1 MTTTLRRLG
10 LRPGTFA
17 VVLLLLGFLAFP
29 LAAQQPAG
37 QPAQQPAQGGAAA
50 TAELEDLLATLED
63 AGRRDRFV
71 AELRALVEARRALE
85 EPGDPD
91 LGARLMGQV
100 SGAVGELSDELVLAA
115 TELAELPLALLEG
128 IEGLREA
135 TARDRA
141 LEVVGKVV
149 LVLLGG
155 LLAELLVK
163 RLLARPRRALSDRRS
178 DGWGLRV
185 AYLLVRTLLDILPI
199 LAFAAVAYGILPL
212 TEPQPVTRLVA
223 LTLINA
229 NLLSRVI
236 GVLGGMLLVPDTP
249 GLRLLPMGDETASY
263 VQVWLR
269 RFTIIGVYGYF
280 LLDAFL
286 LLGLAPSAHA
296 LLMNLLGLVLVAM
309 LVVLILQ
316 QRQGVAALLRGRGE
330 GSSTLVNLRQRLAE
344 VWHVLAIAYVL
355 AGYAVWT
362 LDMEGGFEFLLR
374 ATLLSLLVLAFAR
387 GASHLIG
394 RLVERIFRL
403 NVELRERHPLLEARA
418 NRYLPAF
425 HRILN
430 GALGVMTAL
439 MILQV
444 WGASPFAWLT
454 GPEGRATLST
464 LFLIGFVAASALLLW
479 EVFAAYV
486 EATVQRQAS
495 AADGSQ
501 RLRTLLPLAQNALR
515 ILLVVLVTLIVLSEL
530 GINIAPLLAGA
541 GVVGLAIGFG
551 AQTLVKDIITGIFI
565 LLEDSLSVG
574 DVVLVAGHSGVVERL
589 TVRSVFL
596 RDLEGNVH
604 ALPFSAVDTIQN
616 YSKDFSYSLI
626 EMGVAYRED
635 VDEVI
640 AVMREVAEELR
651 ADEVFG
657 ANITGDFEVL
667 GLDRF
672 EDSAVVIRAR
682 FKTKPLAQWGVRREY
697 NRRIK
702 RAFDERG
709 IEIPFPHQT
718 LYFGEDKKGEAP
730 PLRLRNEPRRRK
742 PPAPATPPPAE
753 HPVAESPREIPS
765 EVPDMPEPEEEPGRP
780 A

>member
-1 MTTTLRRLG
+1 MTTTIRRSG
-10 LRPGTFA
+10 VFA
-17 VVLLLLGFLAFP
+17 AVLLLLSLLALP
-29 LAAQQPAG
+29 LAAQQPG
-37 QPAQQPAQGGAAA
+37 GEPARGDAA
-50 TAELEDLLATLED
+50 TAELEELLATLESD
-63 AGRRDRFV
+63 SERQRFV
-71 AELRALVEARRALE
+71 SELRALVDARRALAE
-85 EPGDPD
+85 GEDPD
-91 LGARLMGQV
+91 LGARLMGQI

-115 TELAELPLALLEG
+115 TELAELPLALLDG

-135 TARDRA
+135 SARDRA
-141 LEVVGKVV
+141 LEVAGKVV

-155 LLAELLVK
+155 LLAELLIK

-178 DGWGLRV
+178 DGWGLRI
-185 AYLLVRTLLDILPI
+185 AYLLVRTLLDVLPI

-212 TEPQPVTRLVA
+212 TEPQAVTRLVA

-229 NLLSRVI
+229 NLLSRLI
-236 GVLGGMLLVPDTP
+236 GVVGGMLLVPDTP
-249 GLRLLPMGDETASY
+249 GLRLLPLGDETASY
-263 VQVWLR
+263 IQVWLR
-269 RFTIIGVYGYF
+269 RFTVIGVYGYF

-286 LLGLAPSAHA
+286 LLGLAPSAHI
-296 LLMNLLGLVLVAM
+296 LLTNLLALVLAAM

-316 QRQGVAALLRGRGE
+316 QRQAVGSLLRGRGE
-330 GSSTLVNLRQRLAE
+330 GGSTLASLRQRLGE

-374 ATLLSLLVLAFAR
+374 ATLLSLLVLAVAR
-387 GASHLIG
+387 GVSHLIG
-394 RLVERIFRL
+394 RLIERIFRL
-403 NVELRERHPLLEARA
+403 NAELRERHPLLEARA

-430 GALGVMTAL
+430 GTLGVMTAL
-439 MILQV
+439 MILEV

-464 LFLIGFVAASALLLW
+464 LFLIGFVAAVALLLW

-486 EATVQRQAS
+486 EATVQRQA
-495 AADGSQ
+495 ADGSVNQ
-501 RLRTLLPLAQNALR
+501 RVRTLLPLAQNALR
-515 ILLVVLVTLIVLSEL
+515 ILLVVLVTLIALSEL
-530 GINIAPLLAGA
+530 GVNIAPLLAGA

-574 DVVLVAGHSGVVERL
+574 DVVLVGGHSGVVERL

-616 YSKDFSYSLI
+616 YSKEYSYSLI

-657 ANITGDFEVL
+657 PSITGDFEVL

-718 LYFGEDKKGEAP
+718 LYFGEDKQGEAP
-730 PLRLRNEPRRRK
+730 PLRLRNEPRRGR
-742 PPAPATPPPAE
+742 PLAPAAPPPAE

-765 EVPDMPEPEEEPGRP
+765 EVPDMPEPEEEQGRP

>member
-1 MTTTLRRLG
+1 MTKILRLSG
-10 LRPGTFA
+10 LRPTPFA
-17 VVLLLLGFLAFP
+17 VLLLLLALLASP
-29 LAAQQPAG
+29 LAAQQP
-37 QPAQQPAQGGAAA
+37 PAQSPSPA
-50 TAELEDLLATLED
+50 TAELESLLATLEND
-63 AGRRDRFV
+63 AERQRFV
-71 AELRALVEARRALE
+71 GELRALVDARRALE
-85 EPGDPD
+85 EPAEAD
-91 LGARLMGQV
+91 LGARLLSQV
-100 SGAVGELSDELVLAA
+100 SGAVGGLSDELVAA
-115 TELAELPLALLEG
+115 TSELAELPLALVKGLED
-128 IEGLREA
+128 LRDA
-135 TARDRA
+135 STRDRA
-141 LEVVGKVV
+141 LEVAGKVL

-155 LLAELLVK
+155 WLAERLVK
-163 RLLARPRRALSDRRS
+163 RLLARPRRALGDRRS
-178 DGWGLRV
+178 DSLGLRV
-185 AYLLVRTLLDILPI
+185 AYLLLRTLLDILPI

-212 TEPQPVTRLVA
+212 TDPQPVTRLVA

-229 NLLSRVI
+229 NVLSRLI
-236 GVLGGMLLVPDTP
+236 AALGRMILVPDTP

-263 VQVWLR
+263 IQVWLS
-269 RFTIIGVYGYF
+269 RFTLIGVYGYF
-280 LLDAFL
+280 LLDAAL
-286 LLGLAPSAHA
+286 LLGLAPSAHV
-296 LLMNLLGLVLVAM
+296 LLKTLLGLVLAAM

-316 QRQGVAALLRGRGE
+316 LREPVAALLRGRGE
-330 GSSTLVNLRQRLAE
+330 GGTTLRNLRHRVAE
-344 VWHVLAIAYVL
+344 VWHVLAVAYVL
-355 AGYAVWT
+355 GGFAVWA
-362 LDMEGGFEFLLR
+362 LDVEGGFEYLLR
-374 ATLLSLLVLAFAR
+374 STLLSLLVLIAAR
-387 GASHLIG
+387 AVSHLIG
-394 RLVERIFRL
+394 RLIERIFRL
-403 NVELRERHPLLEARA
+403 NAELKERHPLLEVRA

-425 HRILN
+425 HRVLN
-430 GALGVMTAL
+430 ISLAVMTGL
-439 MILQV
+439 LILQM

-454 GPEGRATLST
+454 GPEGRAVLAT
-464 LFLIGFVAASALLLW
+464 LFLIGFVILAALLVW

-515 ILLVVLVTLIVLSEL
+515 ILLVVLVTLIVLSEI
-530 GINIAPLLAGA
+530 GVNIAPLLAGA

-551 AQTLVKDIITGIFI
+551 AQTLVRDVITGILI
-565 LLEDSLSVG
+565 LVEDSLSVG

-589 TVRSVFL
+589 TVRSLFL

-616 YSKDFSYSLI
+616 FSKEYSYSLI

-657 ANITGDFEVL
+657 ANITGEFEVL

-672 EDSAVVIRAR
+672 EDSAAVIRAR

-697 NRRIK
+697 HRRIK

-730 PLRLRNEPRRRK
+730 PLRLRNEPRRGR
-742 PPAPATPPPAE
+742 PPAPAAPPPPE

-765 EVPDMPEPEEEPGRP
+765 EVPDMPEPEEEQGRP